1 MLRISFNRLLVAMD
15 LSALLAEEAHGLFLV
30 CEERRQTA
38 LSGSTASG
46 VITVQVYKD
55 LMRKEI
61 NGHDS
66 H

>member
-1 MLRISFNRLLVAMD
+1 MD

-30 CEERRQTA
+30 CEERGQTA